1 MLTSVLVL
9 AGELPLKGALPVE
22 LHAALLLLCERGGRW
37 GRRGSWGS
45 WSWGGLD
52 QSRQVVGEAQTIEG
66 IWVAQDVRFREDF
79 IFH

>member
-22 LHAALLLLCERGGRW
+22 LHAALLLLCERGGRR
-37 GRRGSWGS
+37 GRWGS